1 MAKKLLMILGAI
13 VLVGLIG
20 AATYVALGALFPKDE
35 QSVDSEVSS
44 GVASSTDDGA
54 ASDTDPVD
62 TDAGQAGDTSVATVQ
77 HDVAVKNMLAKVEA
91 NIISYQANNRGVLP
105 QTNETL
111 TSFTQQYL
119 VGVDMTNPV
128 SNNTYTLN
136 LTELR
141 ADTIFFQPGYTC
153 NEDATASTVGT
164 ARQFALTVTLP
175 SGAVYC
181 TAP

>member
-20 AATYVALGALFPKDE
+20 TATYVALGALFPKDE
-35 QSVDSEVSS
+35 QSVDSEAASEVP
-44 GVASSTDDGA
+44 SSTDDDA
-54 ASDTDPVD
+54 TLDTDL
-62 TDAGQAGDTSVATVQ
+62 TDISAGKAEDTSITTVQ
-77 HDVAVKNMLAKVEA
+77 HDVAVKNLLTEIEA

-111 TSFTQQYL
+111 ASFTQQYL
-119 VGVDMTNPV
+119 TGVDMTNPA

-141 ADTIFFQPGYTC
+141 ANTIFFQPGYTC